1 MPRTKQQNEVIRN
14 RRKDMIVNAA
24 IRVFATLPYNEVT
37 MSAIA
42 REAKCGHSLIY
53 HYFDNIRDLYD
64 SAIEKIIPSFYPIMD
79 FTKLPNQNPEIK
91 FVGFIIYI
99 TRLLKEDAMFP
110 YYVQTFIHSASVG
123 FHVKSSGQT
132 FIKRFMQQ
140 AMELI
145 LMGQKQG
152 KIIEIDPEQIITSIS
167 FTIRG
172 ICSSII
178 FEKKGVFSMPDAS
191 AIYLPYLKNQ
201 KESA

>member
-14 RRKDMIVNAA
+14 RRRDVIVNAA

-91 FVGFIIYI
+91 FVGFVIYVM
-99 TRLLKEDAMFP
+99 RLLKEDSMFP
-110 YYVQTFIHSASVG
+110 YYVQTFIHSANVG
-123 FHVKSSGQT
+123 ANLKSSGQT
-132 FIKRFMQQ
+132 FIKHFLQQ
-140 AMELI
+140 AIEMI
-145 LMGQKQG
+145 KNGQKQG
-152 KIIEIDPEQIITSIS
+152 KIIDMDAEQIITNLS

-178 FEKKGVFSMPDAS
+178 FEKKGVINIPEPSTL
-191 AIYLPYLKNQ
+191 YLPFLR
-201 KESA
+201 KE